1 MKQFVHLSSIF
12 CGLGCL
18 VFAGCGTTSSS
29 ERSAAK
35 AKPSHHRTAA
45 DNTDLLL
52 TQTEELRVEALARF
66 ARGIIHEMNDEPVQA
81 FDQFY
86 QAALSDPDNESLV
99 LDVARRLIQRKQ
111 GDKAVD
117 LLVRAAAMPD
127 STGLVD
133 AWLGLAY
140 AQSGKTDLAIAA
152 NRNAI
157 KKTPR
162 SLQAYQNLSK
172 IYLQNGQ
179 AKAGLEILD
188 AAAKQPNLDAASLID
203 LAETFADYGQLRKEE
218 SDLVK
223 PRVLDALNRATEL
236 KPENPMLLERLAD
249 GYKLMSE
256 TQKAVKVYEQILQQE
271 PDQPNLRAK
280 LIDLYLST
288 DDKKKAVEQ
297 LEALIRDK
305 PTNPTPYYYLGIIAQ
320 EQEKYDKAKDYLE
333 TAVLL
338 SPETEQFYYDLA
350 LLQINLGKSR
360 DALATLDRARAKFR
374 QSFAMEWYSGI
385 ASSALRKYDNAL
397 THYTAAEVLASAT
410 DPKRL
415 NHVFYFHLG
424 ETYERKEDYSQ
435 AEKYFSKCLELS
447 PKYTQALNYY
457 GYMYADLG
465 IHLDKARA
473 MIEQAVELDPKNAA
487 YLDSLGW
494 VLFKLKLPSEALP
507 YILKAIEQTK
517 EPDPTLYDHLGDVY
531 AELKQSEKARD
542 TWEKSLTCVQK
553 DLANRT
559 ENTDPSLFDLMGD
572 LYAKLNQI
580 DQAQGAWRKA
590 LALGASAKIQ
600 KKLESHSLETAPL
613 R

>member
-1 MKQFVHLSSIF
+1 MKEFVHLSTIF

-18 VFAGCGTTSSS
+18 VFVACGTTSSS

-35 AKPSHHRTAA
+35 AKPSHFRPAT

-52 TQTEELRVEALARF
+52 TQAEEQRAEAFARF
-66 ARGIIHEMNDEPVQA
+66 ARGIIHEMNEEPAEA
-81 FDQFY
+81 FEQFY

-99 LDVARRLIQRKQ
+99 LDVARRLIQSKQ
-111 GDKAVD
+111 GEKAVD
-117 LLVRAAAMPD
+117 LLSRAAARPD
-127 STGLVD
+127 STGVVD

-140 AQSGKTDLAIAA
+140 AQAGKTDLAIAA

-162 SLQAYQNLSK
+162 ALQAYQNLSK

-179 AKAGLEILD
+179 TKAGLEILD
-188 AAAKQPNLDAASLID
+188 AAAKQLNLDAAFLIN

-218 SDLVK
+218 SELIK
-223 PRVLDALNRATEL
+223 PRVIDALNRASEL
-236 KPENPMLLERLAD
+236 KPENPLLLEKLAD
-249 GYKLMSE
+249 GYKLMYE
-256 TQKAVKVYEQILQQE
+256 TQKAVKIYEQILEQE
-271 PDQPNLRAK
+271 PNQPALRAK
-280 LIDLYLST
+280 LVDLYLST
-288 DDKKKAVEQ
+288 DDKTKAAQQ

-305 PTNPTPYYYLGIIAQ
+305 PTNPTPYYYLGILAQ

-350 LLQINLGKSR
+350 LLQINLRKPR
-360 DALATLDRARAKFR
+360 EALATLDRARAKFR
-374 QSFAMEWYSGI
+374 QSFAMELYSGI
-385 ASSALRKYDNAL
+385 ASSALRKYDDAL
-397 THYTAAEVLASAT
+397 GYYTAAEVLARAT
-410 DPKRL
+410 DAKRL
-415 NHVFYFHLG
+415 DYIFYFHLG
-424 ETYERKEDYSQ
+424 ETYERKQDYSQ

-447 PKYTQALNYY
+447 PKFSQALNYY

-465 IHLDKARA
+465 IHLEKARA
-473 MIEQAVELDPKNAA
+473 MIEQAVELEPKNAA

-507 YILKAIEQTK
+507 HLLKAIEQAK

-531 AELKQSEKARD
+531 AELKQSEKARE

-553 DLANRT
+553 DIASHA
-559 ENTDPSLFDLMGD
+559 ENTDPSLFELMGD

-580 DQAQGAWRKA
+580 DQAQDAWRKS
-590 LALGASAKIQ
+590 LALEPSAKIQ
-600 KKLESHSLETAPL
+600 RKLESHSLQSTPL